1 MQNEFKKGIGV
12 RETNWEIIVVIQV
25 REEDVW
31 LRTGAEGTEE
41 NRQIEEVS
49 WRIRRTD
56 DCIEEVGLK
65 PGRFQ
70 YCVAVTN
77 RPLCVCVCVHTRVP
91 VCVCVSNSVV
101 SNSLQS
107 HGL

>member
-41 NRQIEEVS
+41 NRQIEEIS
-49 WRIRRTD
+49 
-56 DCIEEVGLK
+56 
-65 PGRFQ
+65 
-70 YCVAVTN
+70 
-77 RPLCVCVCVHTRVP
+77 
-91 VCVCVSNSVV
+91 
-101 SNSLQS
+101 
-107 HGL
+107 